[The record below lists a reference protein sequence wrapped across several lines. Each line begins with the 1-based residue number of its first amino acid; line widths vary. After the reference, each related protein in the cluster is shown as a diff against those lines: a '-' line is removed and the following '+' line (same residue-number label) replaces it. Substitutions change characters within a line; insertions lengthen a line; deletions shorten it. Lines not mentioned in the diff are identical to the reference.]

1 VITEDSIKVLL
12 QEMKQAREKARV
24 KKMVYSIIS
33 DLDLI
38 DDEDLVELY
47 NAFVSRLCAVRDK

>member
-1 VITEDSIKVLL
+1 
-12 QEMKQAREKARV
+12 MKQAREKARV